1 MVCISPPT
9 KLVDGR
15 GYGLKGVM
23 GYQKYGLRGVR
34 LYRLLQGSSRR
45 VSEGAEGQ
53 LRSLPSVDEGEGFWA
68 RFRDGSRRSIRVGD
82 WS

>member
-1 MVCISPPT
+1 MVCISWPT

-34 LYRLLQGSSRR
+34 LYLQDPLILHRNNHQEQGFFCVALVSLNEITSKLR
-45 VSEGAEGQ
+45 VVLKEQ
-53 LRSLPSVDEGEGFWA
+53 PLY
-68 RFRDGSRRSIRVGD
+68 
-82 WS
+82 

>member
-1 MVCISPPT
+1 MVCISLPT

-34 LYRLLQGSSRR
+34 LYREK
-45 VSEGAEGQ
+45 EGASGGLENEC
-53 LRSLPSVDEGEGFWA
+53 DEWDEL
-68 RFRDGSRRSIRVGD
+68 SP
-82 WS
+82 